1 MANNPFSL
9 GEEPT
14 LEQVLDTRERRVGFQ
29 EGLAKKFEG
38 KILIAFKS
46 NIPGPVKNND
56 AIRDLFTKGLE
67 KIKREL
73 NHHEKTVLYEKKLD
87 EITGP
92 EAFLIVEGGID
103 EIKRLMVKVEEST
116 PTGRLYDLDVMRASG
131 DKVDY
136 ISRGDLNL
144 PQRQCLICGKPAKVC
159 GRSRAHSVEMML
171 DKIYSLVLDEEKSL
185 HQDVDTK

>member
-1 MANNPFSL
+1 MANNPFCI

-14 LEQVLDTRERRVGFQ
+14 LEQVLDTRERRVEFQ

-38 KILIAFKS
+38 KILIAFKL
-46 NIPGPVKNND
+46 NIPGPVKNNE

-67 KIKREL
+67 KIKIEL

-103 EIKRLMVKVEEST
+103 EIKRLMVRVEEGT
-116 PTGRLYDLDVMRASG
+116 PIGRLYDLDVMRASR

-144 PQRQCLICGKPAKVC
+144 PQRECLICGKSAKVC
-159 GRSRAHSVEMML
+159 GRSRAHTVEMML